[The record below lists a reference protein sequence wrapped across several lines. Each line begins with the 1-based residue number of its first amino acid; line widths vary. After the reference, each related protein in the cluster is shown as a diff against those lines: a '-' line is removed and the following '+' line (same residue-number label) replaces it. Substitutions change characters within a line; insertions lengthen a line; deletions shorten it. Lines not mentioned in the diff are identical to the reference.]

1 MKTHDL
7 FQDLTVALTNEEAD
21 LLEKI
26 SKPTI
31 ITSMKERDQF
41 VIENLIKKSVLIKVK
56 HKNNYW
62 VVPNEKPTSC

>member
-26 SKPTI
+26 VKPTI
-31 ITSMKERDQF
+31 ITSMKERDQV

-56 HKNNYW
+56 HNNNYW
-62 VVPNEKPTSC
+62 VVPNEKPAAC